1 MENFKTVLKSETAEV
16 LEKKS
21 RFISYVYHV
30 EDEENI
36 EKLIKEMRRKY
47 HDARHVCF
55 AWRIIKDGQV
65 IERASDDGEPSG
77 TAGAP
82 MLSILKKENLCNI
95 LILVIRYFGGIL
107 LGTGGLVRAYSEATQ
122 KVIEKSE
129 IVIMTNGVEIEV
141 KLEYSNLDI
150 FKYYCKNNDINI
162 INIQYLDDII
172 IKVEMETY
180 VKDKMLK
187 EFETKTLKIKEYKII
202 GEKYIA
208 KNVEKY
214 T

>member
-1 MENFKTVLKSETAEV
+1 MENFKTVLKSETVEV

-162 INIQYLDDII
+162 INIQYLNDII

-202 GEKYIA
+202 GEKYIS

>member
-1 MENFKTVLKSETAEV
+1 MENFKTVLKNETAEV

-150 FKYYCKNNDINI
+150 FKYYCKNHDINI

>member
-82 MLSILKKENLCNI
+82 MHSILKKENLCNI

-122 KVIEKSE
+122 KVIEKSK

>member
-30 EDEENI
+30 EDEDNI

-55 AWRIIKDGQV
+55 VWRIIKDGQV

-162 INIQYLDDII
+162 INIQYLNDII

>member
-55 AWRIIKDGQV
+55 TWRIIKDGQV

-122 KVIEKSE
+122 KVIEKSK

-162 INIQYLDDII
+162 INIQYLNDII

>member
-1 MENFKTVLKSETAEV
+1 MENFKTILQNETAEV

-122 KVIEKSE
+122 KVIEKSK

>member
-55 AWRIIKDGQV
+55 VWRIIKDGQV

>member
-1 MENFKTVLKSETAEV
+1 MENFKTVLKNETAEV

-55 AWRIIKDGQV
+55 AWRIIKDGQA

-122 KVIEKSE
+122 KVIEKSK

>member
-1 MENFKTVLKSETAEV
+1 MENFKTVLKNETAEV

>member
-36 EKLIKEMRRKY
+36 EKLIKEVRRKY

>member
-1 MENFKTVLKSETAEV
+1 MENFKTVLKNETAEV

-36 EKLIKEMRRKY
+36 EKLIKEVRRKY

>member
-107 LGTGGLVRAYSEATQ
+107 LGTGGLVRSYSEATQ
-122 KVIEKSE
+122 KVIEKSK

-208 KNVEKY
+208 KNVKKY

>member
-122 KVIEKSE
+122 KVIEKSK

>member
-1 MENFKTVLKSETAEV
+1 MENFKTVLKNETAEV

-30 EDEENI
+30 EDEKNI

-162 INIQYLDDII
+162 TNIQYLDDII

>member
-1 MENFKTVLKSETAEV
+1 
-16 LEKKS
+16 
-21 RFISYVYHV
+21 
-30 EDEENI
+30 
-36 EKLIKEMRRKY
+36 MRRKY

-55 AWRIIKDGQV
+55 VWRIIKDGQV

-77 TAGAP
+77 TAGDP

-162 INIQYLDDII
+162 INIQYLNDII

>member
-21 RFISYVYHV
+21 RFISYVYQV

-122 KVIEKSE
+122 KVIEKSK

-162 INIQYLDDII
+162 TNIQYLDDII

>member
-162 INIQYLDDII
+162 INIQYLNDII

>member
-55 AWRIIKDGQV
+55 AWRIIKGGQV

>member
-1 MENFKTVLKSETAEV
+1 MENLKTVLKSETAEV

-162 INIQYLDDII
+162 INIQYLNDII

>member
-82 MLSILKKENLCNI
+82 ILSILKKENLCNI

>member
-1 MENFKTVLKSETAEV
+1 
-16 LEKKS
+16 
-21 RFISYVYHV
+21 
-30 EDEENI
+30 
-36 EKLIKEMRRKY
+36 
-47 HDARHVCF
+47 
-55 AWRIIKDGQV
+55 
-65 IERASDDGEPSG
+65 
-77 TAGAP
+77 
-82 MLSILKKENLCNI
+82 
-95 LILVIRYFGGIL
+95 
-107 LGTGGLVRAYSEATQ
+107 
-122 KVIEKSE
+122 
-129 IVIMTNGVEIEV
+129 MTNGVEIEV

-162 INIQYLDDII
+162 INIQYLNDII

>member
-1 MENFKTVLKSETAEV
+1 MENFKTVLKNETAEV

-36 EKLIKEMRRKY
+36 EKLIKEVRRKY

-122 KVIEKSE
+122 KVIEKSK

-162 INIQYLDDII
+162 INIQYLNDII

>member
-122 KVIEKSE
+122 KVIEKSK

-162 INIQYLDDII
+162 INIQYLNDII

>member
-55 AWRIIKDGQV
+55 VWRIIKDGQV

-162 INIQYLDDII
+162 INIQYLNDII

>member
-36 EKLIKEMRRKY
+36 EKLIKEVRRKY

-162 INIQYLDDII
+162 INIQYLNDII

>member
-36 EKLIKEMRRKY
+36 EKLIKDVRRKY